1 MIVTP
6 IEFLVETEEFTFLF
20 EIAKDKIISAL
31 TVSDSDSSY
40 KNAEHLFYEAL
51 SKFVEHGRIKFIP
64 D

>member
-51 SKFVEHGRIKFIP
+51 SKLSLIHI
-64 D
+64 